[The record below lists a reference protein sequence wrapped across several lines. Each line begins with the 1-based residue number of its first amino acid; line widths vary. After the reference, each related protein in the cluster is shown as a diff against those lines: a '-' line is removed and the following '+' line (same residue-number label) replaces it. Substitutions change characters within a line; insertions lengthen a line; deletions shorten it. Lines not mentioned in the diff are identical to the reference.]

1 MASQPLPRGRRWF
14 AFQRWGLLVSP
25 TSPVVLRLVHQ
36 ARRRGWSSAWWAVL
50 RRGWGSWLL
59 TGLLGVPLSDKSGTV
74 PTYPGSAGRGG
85 DVGALP

>member
-25 TSPVVLRLVHQ
+25 TSPVVHRLVHQ
-36 ARRRGWSSAWWAVL
+36 AGRRGWSSAWWAVL
-50 RRGWGSWLL
+50 RRGWGSLLL
-59 TGLLGVPLSDKSGTV
+59 TALPGVPLNDKSGTV
-74 PTYPGSAGRGG
+74 PTYPESAGRGG